1 MSNTNVD
8 YNKRLEAFKE
18 IYPQILEMSLAE
30 KSPFGEFKKLLEQF
44 GNDNVIRNDQQ
55 FQSLAQA
62 LVSVGQT
69 IVAQSQNT
77 ALQMILGGDENIVNQ
92 ANINLTNAQIETE
105 KANANLVK
113 RQTAQIDDELELK
126 EQSVNIDKSL
136 SIEKEKLLQ
145 AQTETE
151 KAKPALIARQTA
163 QINDNLRIE
172 AAKVTQSVQ
181 FGYCTGGLDI
191 PQEIMKLVKEK
202 IENIE
207 KSS

>member
-77 ALQMILGGDENIVNQ
+77 ALSMILQGDENE
-92 ANINLTNAQIETE
+92 LNAE
-105 KANANLVK
+105 KA
-113 RQTAQIDDELELK
+113 
-126 EQSVNIDKSL
+126 
-136 SIEKEKLLQ
+136 LLLR

-151 KAKPALIARQTA
+151 KAKPALIARQTS
-163 QINDNLRIE
+163 QIDDNLRIE

-202 IENIE
+202 IKNIE

>member
-1 MSNTNVD
+1 MSDANVD
-8 YNKRLEAFKE
+8 YNKRLEVFKE

-44 GNDNVIRNDQQ
+44 GNDNIIRNDTQ

-92 ANINLTNAQIETE
+92 ANINLTNARTETE

>member
-1 MSNTNVD
+1 MNNTNVD

-77 ALQMILGGDENIVNQ
+77 ALSMILQGDENE
-92 ANINLTNAQIETE
+92 LNAE
-105 KANANLVK
+105 KA
-113 RQTAQIDDELELK
+113 
-126 EQSVNIDKSL
+126 
-136 SIEKEKLLQ
+136 LLLR

-151 KAKPALIARQTA
+151 KAKPALIARQTS
-163 QINDNLRIE
+163 QIDDNLRIE

-202 IENIE
+202 IKNIE

>member
-8 YNKRLEAFKE
+8 YNKRLKAFKE
-18 IYPQILEMSLAE
+18 IYPQILEMSLAQ

-77 ALQMILGGDENIVNQ
+77 ALSMILQGDENE
-92 ANINLTNAQIETE
+92 LNAE
-105 KANANLVK
+105 KA
-113 RQTAQIDDELELK
+113 
-126 EQSVNIDKSL
+126 
-136 SIEKEKLLQ
+136 LLLR

-151 KAKPALIARQTA
+151 KAKPALIARQTS
-163 QINDNLRIE
+163 QIDDNLRIE

>member
-18 IYPQILEMSLAE
+18 IYPQILEMSLAQ

-77 ALQMILGGDENIVNQ
+77 ALSMILQGDENE
-92 ANINLTNAQIETE
+92 LNAE
-105 KANANLVK
+105 KA
-113 RQTAQIDDELELK
+113 
-126 EQSVNIDKSL
+126 
-136 SIEKEKLLQ
+136 LLLR

-163 QINDNLRIE
+163 QIDDNLRIE

-202 IENIE
+202 IKNIE

>member
-30 KSPFGEFKKLLEQF
+30 KSLFGEFKKLLEQF

-77 ALQMILGGDENIVNQ
+77 ALSMILQGDENE
-92 ANINLTNAQIETE
+92 LNAE
-105 KANANLVK
+105 KA
-113 RQTAQIDDELELK
+113 
-126 EQSVNIDKSL
+126 
-136 SIEKEKLLQ
+136 LLLR

-151 KAKPALIARQTA
+151 KAKPALIARQTS
-163 QINDNLRIE
+163 QIDDNLRIE

-202 IENIE
+202 IKNIE